1 MESKGDVNLLGKLD
15 VKAGV
20 KAASKAISGLESDVK
35 TDLKSDLKSDV
46 KSDIEAKADAK
57 IDAKIDSTADLDACP
72 SGKLE
77 APTTPAGQLPN
88 GPITIIDAHRS
99 VNTESPLTAQLA
111 LSVNLLNRL
120 LLTMMGGGGMAMPT
134 GGMLP

>member
-1 MESKGDVNLLGKLD
+1 MFP
-15 VKAGV
+15 
-20 KAASKAISGLESDVK
+20 GLESDAK
-35 TDLKSDLKSDV
+35 TDLKSDV

-57 IDAKIDSTADLDACP
+57 IDAKIDSTADLEACP

-77 APTTPAGQLPN
+77 APLTPAGQLPN